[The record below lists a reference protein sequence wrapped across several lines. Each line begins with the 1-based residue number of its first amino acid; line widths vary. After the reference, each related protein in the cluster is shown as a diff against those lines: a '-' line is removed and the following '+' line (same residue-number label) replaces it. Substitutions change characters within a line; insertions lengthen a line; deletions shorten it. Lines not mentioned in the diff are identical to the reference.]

1 MNKSS
6 TEMAIINFGNDQ
18 AYIEISPREQGGYNS
33 GYSNNKKSEHSS
45 DDMPQID
52 ATQMQKLARVGGF
65 ILGELKQFQADETEV
80 SFGIKASG
88 EGAFFC
94 FAKASAE
101 AQFNVKLTWK
111 KRES

>member
-1 MNKSS
+1 MNEFL
-6 TEMAIINFGNDQ
+6 TEMAIIDFGEDQ
-18 AYIEISPREQGGYNS
+18 AFIEISPREQNKS
-33 GYSNNKKSEHSS
+33 ADNYSDNRKNGSS
-45 DDMPQID
+45 HNDRPHID
-52 ATQMQKLARVGGF
+52 ASQMEKLARVGGF

-80 SFGIKASG
+80 SFGIKVSG

-111 KRES
+111 KHE